1 MNKKVQTL
9 KSKVEKIIA
18 TTEYRSTK
26 IHGVSCSRSDQEM
39 IVFYC
44 DKILADG
51 NINGLMRPMGNV
63 GEVLTKA
70 GIEI

>member
-1 MNKKVQTL
+1 MNKKIIAL
-9 KSKVEKIIA
+9 KSKIEKIIA
-18 TTEYRSTK
+18 TTEYRSQK

-63 GEVLTKA
+63 GEVFAKA
-70 GIEI
+70 GIEL